1 MSTMIEVAK
10 RMTKAWQE
18 KDESTFR
25 ACIHDDYTFRGP
37 MMEMRS
43 ANEALECMKQCAF
56 ECTTE
61 NCEVVAEGQTLVHVF
76 DWKVTAPFQ
85 ATIPM
90 VEVMEFESDKVKR
103 ARLFFDSA
111 LFPEEVKQQMMAE
124 TTSSS

>member
-1 MSTMIEVAK
+1 MSTLIDVAK

-25 ACIHDDYTFRGP
+25 GCLHDDYTFKGP

-43 ANEALECMKQCAF
+43 ANEALECLRRCTF
-56 ECTTE
+56 EFTNE
-61 NCEVVAEGQTLVHVF
+61 KCEVVVEGNTLVHIF
-76 DWKVTAPFQ
+76 DWKVTAPFL

-90 VEVMEFESDKVKR
+90 VEVMEFEGEKVKR

-111 LFPEEVKQQMMAE
+111 LFPAEVKQKMMAE
-124 TTSSS
+124 TAA